1 MTQREFDKFFSDYA
15 NIWNPNKA
23 KPKKGNRIHSKT
35 ISLGAKQG
43 KGIHDRKN
51 NHAEKLEEDE
61 KKKGK
66 TEESY
71 SQGLKGRSFFVEE
84 KLKELEMMDVSN
96 VDHVMDIEEV
106 LHYYSRITCPAYVD
120 IIDKFFTD
128 IYSQFF
134 RQGFTDWSCTHNL
147 FFFPNYFILFIIKN
161 SRLFCSYYHLS

>member
-23 KPKKGNRIHSKT
+23 KQKNGNRIHRKT

-71 SQGLKGRSFFVEE
+71 SQGLKGRSLFVEE